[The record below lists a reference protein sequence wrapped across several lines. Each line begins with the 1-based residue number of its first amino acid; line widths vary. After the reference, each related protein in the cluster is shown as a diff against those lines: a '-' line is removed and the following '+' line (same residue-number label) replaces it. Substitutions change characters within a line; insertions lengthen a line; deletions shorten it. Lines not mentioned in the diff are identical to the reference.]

1 MQGKTHVTTTD
12 TLTHTRIQTNGV
24 SLHVVQAG
32 PEDGPLVVLVH
43 GFPDFWYGWRRQ
55 IEFLAAAGYR
65 VYAPDQRG
73 YNLSEK
79 PKDLRAYSMSTL
91 SDDIVGLINHAGREK
106 AFVVAH
112 DWGGGVAWWTATH
125 HAERVEKLVIINSP
139 HPAAMSKMLPGNLEQ
154 LRKSWYIIAFQIPKL
169 PEWIF
174 LRRDARVGKWA
185 LRASSQP
192 GAFSESTLEKYAEA
206 WNQPGTMTAMMNW
219 YREGFRHLQKMTDDD
234 RVHMPTRIL
243 WGARDNFLS
252 QKLAGLSAEYCD
264 DVEVIGYEH
273 GSHWL
278 QHEEV
283 DSVNQQLVEFF
294 GNHPKE

>member
-1 MQGKTHVTTTD
+1 MQEKTNVSATD
-12 TLTHTRIQTNGV
+12 TLIHTRIQTNGV

-32 PEDGPLVVLVH
+32 PKDGPLVVLVH

-91 SDDIVGLINHAGREK
+91 SDDIVGLIDQSGREK

-112 DWGGGVAWWTATH
+112 DWGGGVAWWTAAH
-125 HAERVEKLVIINSP
+125 HAERVEKLVILNSP
-139 HPAAMSKMLPGNLEQ
+139 HPAAISKLIKSSMEQ
-154 LRKSWYIIAFQIPKL
+154 VRKSWYILAFQVPKL

-174 LRRDARVGKWA
+174 LRRNAKVGKWA

-192 GAFSESTLEKYAEA
+192 GTFSESTLNKYAEA
-206 WNQPGTMTAMMNW
+206 WNQPGAMTAMMNW
-219 YREGFRHLQKMTDDD
+219 YREGFRHMQKMTETD
-234 RVHMPTRIL
+234 RIHMPTRIL
-243 WGARDNFLS
+243 WGEQDSFLS
-252 QKLAGLSAEYCD
+252 QKLADLSAEFCD
-264 DVEVIGYEH
+264 EVEIVRYKNA
-273 GSHWL
+273 SHWL
-278 QHEEV
+278 QDDEA
-283 DSVNQQLVEFF
+283 DAVNQQLAAFF